1 MLEEEVSQHQSV
13 INVLHIEDNA
23 AYSRLIQEYLHE
35 EDATHVKVF
44 NCAKISEALSFI
56 EKHPVDIILLDLSLP
71 DSTGIQ
77 SVNIIHKR
85 APDKALVVLTGTN
98 NEEVGFKAVQLGAQ
112 DFLVKDYCEGEILLK
127 TLRYAMERQRIETK
141 IRDQAMT
148 DGLTLI
154 PNRAHFME
162 YLDQAMSRAQRLK
175 TKIVLLYI
183 DFDGFKQINDTYG
196 HGEGDACLK
205 EFSRRLNE
213 LIRSSDF
220 CARLGGDEFAV
231 VTDIEN
237 HSLDH
242 NIPFMEKILEVM
254 REPHITKS
262 GDELSFCCSIG
273 AALFCGDGDKKNSDQ
288 FIQYADEAMYRAK
301 SNGGDCFRLFDQ
313 SLTEYSK
320 SQSNLIIQLRS
331 ALSKEQFYIEF
342 QPIVSSNKN
351 ALMGVEAL
359 LRWKTDDGAIIPPE
373 DFILYLEKN
382 KMIHSVGEWVL
393 DEACRVFHQHFDDGD
408 AKPWLSVNIS
418 PLQLHAKTL
427 IRAVERNLALYETPH
442 SWLHLEITERVIMQD
457 TDRVLKTLQ
466 RLIDMGVVPVIDD
479 FGTGYSSMQYL
490 MELPA
495 RIIKIDQSF
504 VTKVADSRAH
514 QLIVKGMIQLAHAL
528 DKEIVVEGVETK
540 IAAAT
545 LAELQ
550 ADYFQGF
557 LYARPAPIDSL
568 RMTYRG

>member
-1 MLEEEVSQHQSV
+1 MLEEIPQHQGV

-35 EDATHVKVF
+35 EDAAHVNVF

-56 EKHPVDIILLDLSLP
+56 ERNPVDVILLDLSLP

-77 SVNIIHKR
+77 SVNLIHKR

-98 NEEVGFKAVQLGAQ
+98 NEETGFKAVQLGAQ
-112 DFLVKDYCEGEILLK
+112 DFLVKDFCEGGTLLK
-127 TLRYAMERQRIETK
+127 TIRYAMERQRIETK

-154 PNRAHFME
+154 PNRARFME

-205 EFSRRLNE
+205 EFSRRLNA

-231 VTDIEN
+231 VSDIEN

-254 REPHITKS
+254 RIPHITKS

-273 AALFCGDGDKKNSDQ
+273 AALFCGDEDKKNSDQ

-301 SNGGDCFRLFDQ
+301 ANGGDCYRLFDS

-320 SQSNLIIQLRS
+320 SQSNLILQLRS
-331 ALSKEQFYIEF
+331 ALSKDQFYLEF

-351 ALMGVEAL
+351 TLKGVEAL

-393 DEACRVFHQHFDDGD
+393 DEACRLFHQHFADSE

-427 IRAVERNLALYETPH
+427 ISAVERNLALYKMPR
-442 SWLHLEITERVIMQD
+442 SWLHLEITERVIMKD
-457 TDRVLKTLQ
+457 TARVMKTLQ
-466 RLIDMGVVPVIDD
+466 RLIEMGVVTAIDD

-495 RIIKIDQSF
+495 QIIKIDQSF
-504 VTKVADSRAH
+504 VAKVADSRAH

-545 LAELQ
+545 LSELQ

-557 LYARPAPIDSL
+557 LYARPAAIDLL
-568 RMTYRG
+568 RPTYRG

>member
-1 MLEEEVSQHQSV
+1 MLEEIPQHQGV

-35 EDATHVKVF
+35 EDAAHVNVF

-56 EKHPVDIILLDLSLP
+56 ERNPVDVILLDLSLP

-77 SVNIIHKR
+77 SVNLIHKR

-98 NEEVGFKAVQLGAQ
+98 NEETGFKAVQLGAQ
-112 DFLVKDYCEGEILLK
+112 DFLVKDFCEGGTLLK
-127 TLRYAMERQRIETK
+127 TIRYAMERQRIETK

-154 PNRAHFME
+154 PNRARFME

-205 EFSRRLNE
+205 EFSRRLNA

-231 VTDIEN
+231 VSDIEN

-254 REPHITKS
+254 RIPHTTKS

-273 AALFCGDGDKKNSDQ
+273 AALFCGDEDKKNSDQ

-301 SNGGDCFRLFDQ
+301 ANGGDCYRLFDS

-320 SQSNLIIQLRS
+320 SQSNLILQLRS
-331 ALSKEQFYIEF
+331 ALSKDQFYLEF

-351 ALMGVEAL
+351 TLKGVEAL

-393 DEACRVFHQHFDDGD
+393 DEACRLFHQHFGD
-408 AKPWLSVNIS
+408 SEAKPWLSVNIS

-427 IRAVERNLALYETPH
+427 ISAVERNLALYKIPH
-442 SWLHLEITERVIMQD
+442 SWLHLEITERVIMKD
-457 TDRVLKTLQ
+457 TARVMKTLQ
-466 RLIDMGVVPVIDD
+466 RLIEMGVVTAIDD

-495 RIIKIDQSF
+495 QIIKIDQSF
-504 VTKVADSRAH
+504 VAKVADSRAH

-545 LAELQ
+545 LSELQ

-557 LYARPAPIDSL
+557 LYARPAAIDLL
-568 RMTYRG
+568 RPTYRG

>member
-1 MLEEEVSQHQSV
+1 MLEDDISQHKGV

-23 AYSRLIQEYLHE
+23 AYSRLIQEYLCE
-35 EDATHVKVF
+35 VDEAVNVF

-56 EKHPVDIILLDLSLP
+56 ERHPVDIILLDLSLP

-85 APDKALVVLTGTN
+85 APEKALVVLTGTN
-98 NEEVGFKAVQLGAQ
+98 NEELGFKAVQLGAQ
-112 DFLVKDYCEGEILLK
+112 DFLVKDFCEGGVLLK
-127 TLRYAMERQRIETK
+127 TIRYAIERQRIETK

-148 DGLTLI
+148 DGLTLL

-162 YLDQAMSRAQRLK
+162 YLDKAMSRAQRLK

-205 EFSRRLNE
+205 EFSRRLNA

-237 HSLDH
+237 QPLDH

-254 REPHITKS
+254 RVPYITKS
-262 GDELSFCCSIG
+262 GDELTLCCSIG
-273 AALFCGDGDKKNSDQ
+273 AALFCGDTDKKNSDQ

-301 SNGGDCFRLFDQ
+301 SNGGDCFRLFD
-313 SLTEYSK
+313 STLTEYSK
-320 SQSNLIIQLRS
+320 SQSNLILQLRS
-331 ALSKEQFYIEF
+331 ALTKEQFYLEF
-342 QPIVSSNKN
+342 QPIVSTNKN
-351 ALMGVEAL
+351 TLRGVEAL
-359 LRWKTDDGAIIPPE
+359 LRWKMDDGVIIHPE

-382 KMIHSVGEWVL
+382 KMIHTVGEWVL
-393 DEACRVFHQHFDDGD
+393 DEACRVFHKHFAGNDT
-408 AKPWLSVNIS
+408 KPWLSVNIS

-427 IRAVERNLALYETPH
+427 IRAVERNLALYNTSY
-442 SWLHLEITERVIMQD
+442 SWLHLEITERVIMKD
-457 TDRVLKTLQ
+457 TDRVMKTLQ
-466 RLIDMGVVPVIDD
+466 RLIEMGVVTAIDD

-495 RIIKIDQSF
+495 QIIKIDQSF
-504 VTKVADSRAH
+504 VSKVADSRAH

-528 DKEIVVEGVETK
+528 DKQIVVEGVETK
-540 IAAAT
+540 ITAAT

-557 LYARPAPIDSL
+557 LFARPASIEAL
-568 RMTYRG
+568 RASYRV